1 VDERLVI
8 RPVWMPQAATGSG
21 TILAELGPLLQ
32 AYWHEA
38 RPPGYGEFAFN
49 VEGFVRAWMARE
61 LVLIEI
67 RQDKRLVGFVFLL
80 RRQSLF
86 CYDSVADIGTV
97 YLLPEVRGRGI
108 MRAAIQH
115 VRELASALDI
125 THVYR
130 SADEPAASG
139 EGPHRMRREE
149 LPCP

>member
-1 VDERLVI
+1 MDERLII
-8 RPVWMPQAATGSG
+8 RPVWMPQAATDSG

-49 VEGFVRAWMARE
+49 VEGFIRGWMNRE

-67 RQDKRLVGFVFLL
+67 RHDKRLIGFVFLL

-86 CYDSVADIGTV
+86 CHDSVADIGTV
-97 YLLPEVRGRGI
+97 YLLPERRGQGI

-115 VRELASALDI
+115 ARELAQALNI
-125 THVYR
+125 THLYR
-130 SADEPAASG
+130 SADE
-139 EGPHRMRREE
+139 EGDGLHRMRREE